1 MKIQALRAFQM
12 LTLLLMLGVT
22 SAHALTGD
30 KVVANIP
37 FDFTV
42 EKTTLPAGEYT
53 IVRSG
58 SSLVLFVQNKET
70 HEAAF
75 VQAIPVED
83 RSSLGE
89 AKLVFVRHGNE
100 HFLSQ
105 VWFGTLTGR
114 EIPKPRM
121 ESLSMYIVAVTAWY
135 PRTVPSLLG
144 NDTIREPFAN
154 STRKAL
160 SALVG
165 IGLP

>member
-42 EKTTLPAGEYT
+42 GKTTLPAGEY
-53 IVRSG
+53 VVQRG
-58 SSLVLFVQNKET
+58 SSPATLFVQNKET
-70 HEAAF
+70 YEAAT
-75 VQAIPVED
+75 VLVISVED

-89 AKLVFVRHGNE
+89 AKLVFDRHGNE
-100 HFLSQ
+100 HSLSQ
-105 VWFGTLTGR
+105 VWSGTLTGR

-121 ESLSMYIVAVTAWY
+121 E
-135 PRTVPSLLG
+135 R
-144 NDTIREPFAN
+144 
-154 STRKAL
+154 
-160 SALVG
+160 
-165 IGLP
+165 